1 MLDLD
6 LLALGGLLLTPGP
19 TNILLAFSA
28 VSSGARRTV
37 PMLAAAVLAYMVII
51 LTVAALAAL
60 IPAANQVE
68 LRNGV
73 RICGL
78 M

>member
-1 MLDLD
+1 MVRPR
-6 LLALGGLLLTPGP
+6 A
-19 TNILLAFSA
+19 AFRIPEPSERSRGSSA

-60 IPAANQVE
+60 IPAAN
-68 LRNGV
+68 
-73 RICGL
+73 
-78 M
+78 